1 MYKKR
6 ALILW
11 CYLSLLALAAC
22 WPKVIDNWDL
32 VTVSYKYTLDNW
44 TIVDQWNKELTI
56 WDTNN
61 PERIESIIRWAKQ
74 NDEFEWKINWKEI
87 YKNEYDSDKVRSFAN
102 IILTE
107 VMWLD
112 EPKVWTEINVNSIW
126 TWIIT
131 SIEKDDEEWYDNY
144 VVNFNDPKTYSELS
158 YSLKIINI
166 DKK

>member
-32 VTVSYKYTLDNW
+32 VTVSYKYTLDNL

-131 SIEKDDEEWYDNY
+131 SIEKDEEWYNNY
-144 VVNFNDPKTYSELS
+144 IVNFNDPKTYSELS